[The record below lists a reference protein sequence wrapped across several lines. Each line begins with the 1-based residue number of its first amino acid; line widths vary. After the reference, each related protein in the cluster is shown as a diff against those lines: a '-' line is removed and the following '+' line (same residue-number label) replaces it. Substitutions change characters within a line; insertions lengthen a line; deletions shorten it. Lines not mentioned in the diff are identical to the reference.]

1 MLGAPAYSTDVPHL
15 SAGTYQIVFNISA
28 LVAIGQVTLD
38 TVITTTATHLDQ
50 YTPDGQ
56 TDWITGNV
64 LTNDVVE
71 GTQLYVMNSTTGTYE
86 LAAGQGVN
94 TGEGTLYLYNDGSYF
109 YKPLDSAANATVDVI
124 DYKLV
129 SVIDGSEYTSTLTI
143 NLSQELNSL
152 AVSTAAN
159 DTFALGN
166 GSDTLIYNTLTAA
179 SVTNATGGNTTAGG
193 VDVWTDFHVGN
204 TATDDQADKIDLSN
218 LLIGSQTNL
227 TIGQYV
233 SVSYDAGTQT
243 ATISVD
249 RDGGLLV
256 EGTYTETPLLQ
267 LTNLTGPVTL
277 NDLIN
282 NGQIIF

>member
-1 MLGAPAYSTDVPHL
+1 M
-15 SAGTYQIVFNISA
+15 
-28 LVAIGQVTLD
+28 
-38 TVITTTATHLDQ
+38 
-50 YTPDGQ
+50 
-56 TDWITGNV
+56 
-64 LTNDVVE
+64 
-71 GTQLYVMNSTTGTYE
+71 
-86 LAAGQGVN
+86 
-94 TGEGTLYLYNDGSYF
+94 
-109 YKPLDSAANATVDVI
+109 
-124 DYKLV
+124 
-129 SVIDGSEYTSTLTI
+129 
-143 NLSQELNSL
+143 
-152 AVSTAAN
+152 STAAN